1 MTAQQ
6 KPRDAATLIIVD
18 HTAGTPRVLL
28 GRRRPE
34 QIFLPNKFVFPGG
47 RVDAGDRFVE
57 PLSELRQPE
66 LAKLLVD
73 MKGGPASPTRARA
86 LAMAALR
93 ETFEE
98 AGIVIGARS
107 VATTPGSDAGA
118 TEPAPP
124 NSDPPNQS
132 PDSHT
137 VWKTFL
143 SHGYQPTLAPLTFV
157 ARAITPP
164 GRPRRY
170 DTRFFCVEATHIT
183 KTVAERDEELRD
195 LDWFTMDEVRRLD
208 LPNITR
214 AVVEDLTDRLR
225 SGLPGRDDTPVPFY
239 FFKGGSFER
248 AMITAP
254 GE

>member
-1 MTAQQ
+1 
-6 KPRDAATLIIVD
+6 
-18 HTAGTPRVLL
+18 
-28 GRRRPE
+28 
-34 QIFLPNKFVFPGG
+34 
-47 RVDAGDRFVE
+47 
-57 PLSELRQPE
+57 
-66 LAKLLVD
+66 
-73 MKGGPASPTRARA
+73 MKGGPATPTRARA
-86 LAMAALR
+86 LALAALR

-98 AGIVIGARS
+98 AGIMIGAPS
-107 VATTPGSDAGA
+107 PGTASSGSATAPNPS
-118 TEPAPP
+118 PP
-124 NSDPPNQS
+124 NTNPPDQC
-132 PDSHT
+132 PDSHA

-143 SHGYQPTLAPLTFV
+143 SHGYQPSLAPLTFV

-214 AVVEDLTDRLR
+214 AVVEDLSDRLR

-239 FFKGGSFER
+239 YFKGGSFER
-248 AMITAP
+248 DLITAP
-254 GE
+254 LE